1 MLSKRRR
8 RGQTSVPAALKQPS
22 PPISSQ
28 ISSFFVLR
36 RPLPRLASCRSLGQS
51 SQAQVGQGLTS
62 QTRQRDYLF
71 SPSRQMGCRACGGLI
86 GWRGV
91 GFKKGGRTEKAG
103 LLVSHGVECHDPLGW
118 GVPLQVTKNHQSR
131 HEH

>member
-1 MLSKRRR
+1 
-8 RGQTSVPAALKQPS
+8 
-22 PPISSQ
+22 
-28 ISSFFVLR
+28 
-36 RPLPRLASCRSLGQS
+36 
-51 SQAQVGQGLTS
+51 
-62 QTRQRDYLF
+62 
-71 SPSRQMGCRACGGLI
+71 MGCRACGGLI